1 MGNDFQFIGKD
12 TLSLQDIAYQIGRLS
27 EDLRETVVVDDA
39 KKRVREIIQNPDAAR
54 ILGPQR
60 IQGIWNDVRKMED
73 MGGIRSYLTNVSRFI
88 DKEDRAKDSWENLA
102 QYIGQVEVPPD
113 AQAQEEIPQNEQSEV
128 YAAPVGASVGSADSG
143 TQSSA
148 AVPQEASITPAEAL
162 ILHGFGNP
170 SCPQKA
176 LTLADVL
183 SMSEDESPQVQI
195 ETEDLVKLLGELAE
209 KLSGIE
215 QRLEAKKLVTD
226 FFNKDL
232 IKKVFGHTRMGW
244 IRQDLMNAMTSE
256 DIQRVIERLAQQ
268 VKADGLPVPTEEDSK
283 RKSVL
288 QRWQNKEVKVET
300 WFERDRSFVG
310 IKVDATDDYIAEWW
324 DDDVQ
329 QAFEDGFF
337 ERGKHFE
344 QSVVKYADHLEM
356 NAYPEKKETERYVLP
371 LGQNFEADKRDEQFL
386 GAMVPFGAMA
396 TVESVVRQGQD
407 VEVVSG
413 VYAGL
418 RGKINKIGKLVE
430 IELTEPWTGRVNN
443 IAMQIPAGESIEIPH
458 ADVDETRNANALLQ
472 DAVGEEV
479 DWVEAEEKINTFLDM
494 QTRSIFNLKEYM
506 DEVNKKLDEYGLE
519 VKGLKSQDPAGEE
532 SMAVFYNEF
541 HDAME
546 GASLDIRWSSKGK
559 RTFIKAEIY
568 LPASE
573 DQKQEE
579 ELNEKIVSELET
591 EIDKKANEQ
600 ASEAWSNPEDDWID
614 EYGEVWVKAEF
625 GDATAINGELVKDE
639 TRLRP
644 PEGFE
649 ETSKGGDIPTAEE
662 IVELRFVIDVV
673 VDKLNLTYER
683 VEKVA
688 DKEYKRK
695 LIAISVSGNAE
706 IWAKPKGEENES
718 NKGRDEDLLFQMI
731 YPEEGKIS
739 AAEILSIARDAE
751 ANDKIEGGF
760 GNDVYA
766 AIEQLADAGLL
777 TIGNHGKPIGD
788 DEPARTQHSDH
799 PEDLEYPDDP
809 DASESEKVVAPKID
823 KKDKK
828 EINDYLYDLGKQ
840 YHKSIPLDDI
850 RANLQ
855 AHGLDIEDAI
865 LTGRD
870 GRDTF
875 DLTMGGQIVSNSMLM
890 MSWHKMEPSG
900 NWEINAYLS

>member
-1 MGNDFQFIGKD
+1 
-12 TLSLQDIAYQIGRLS
+12 
-27 EDLRETVVVDDA
+27 
-39 KKRVREIIQNPDAAR
+39 
-54 ILGPQR
+54 
-60 IQGIWNDVRKMED
+60 
-73 MGGIRSYLTNVSRFI
+73 
-88 DKEDRAKDSWENLA
+88 
-102 QYIGQVEVPPD
+102 
-113 AQAQEEIPQNEQSEV
+113 
-128 YAAPVGASVGSADSG
+128 
-143 TQSSA
+143 
-148 AVPQEASITPAEAL
+148 
-162 ILHGFGNP
+162 
-170 SCPQKA
+170 
-176 LTLADVL
+176 
-183 SMSEDESPQVQI
+183 
-195 ETEDLVKLLGELAE
+195 
-209 KLSGIE
+209 
-215 QRLEAKKLVTD
+215 
-226 FFNKDL
+226 
-232 IKKVFGHTRMGW
+232 
-244 IRQDLMNAMTSE
+244 
-256 DIQRVIERLAQQ
+256 
-268 VKADGLPVPTEEDSK
+268 
-283 RKSVL
+283 
-288 QRWQNKEVKVET
+288 
-300 WFERDRSFVG
+300 
-310 IKVDATDDYIAEWW
+310 VDATDDYIAEWW

-356 NAYPEKKETERYVLP
+356 NAYPEKKETESYVLP

-479 DWVEAEEKINTFLDM
+479 DWVEAEEKINSFLNM

-506 DEVNKKLDEYGLE
+506 GEVNKKLAEYGME

-532 SMAVFYNEF
+532 SMPVL
-541 HDAME
+541 HDGYAME
-546 GASLDIRWSSKGK
+546 DASLDIRWSSKGK

-579 ELNEKIVSELET
+579 ELNEKIVDELET

-625 GDATAINGELVKDE
+625 GDATAINGELIKDE

-695 LIAISVSGNAE
+695 MIAISVSGNAE
-706 IWAKPKGEENES
+706 IWAKPKGEENEAS
-718 NKGRDEDLLFQMI
+718 R
-731 YPEEGKIS
+731 
-739 AAEILSIARDAE
+739 
-751 ANDKIEGGF
+751 
-760 GNDVYA
+760 
-766 AIEQLADAGLL
+766 
-777 TIGNHGKPIGD
+777 
-788 DEPARTQHSDH
+788 
-799 PEDLEYPDDP
+799 PEDLELPDNQET
-809 DASESEKVVAPKID
+809 SESEKVVAPKID

-828 EINDYLYDLGKQ
+828 EINDYLYDLSKQ